1 MRKLIYLFLV
11 MAPLAQADQFLDEIV
26 AVVDDSVI
34 MRSELER
41 SAESIK
47 KQIEA
52 TGNPLPPDDI
62 LNKQVLEKLI
72 VQKVQLQRAEQVG
85 IRVSDAEVDAA
96 LTNIARQNGIS
107 LSEMRATIERDGF
120 NFSDFRDDMRK
131 DMITE
136 RVRYAYANS
145 TVKVSDHEIDLFLAD
160 NELDQ
165 GEVNIQHILI
175 AIPEGA
181 DETTVEAKR
190 AVVND
195 LRQQLLDGTDFTV
208 IATQH
213 SDGQKALEGG
223 RLGWRPVN
231 QLPPIFAEEAKSM
244 AVGDITRPLRSASGF
259 HLIKLVDKRDKTTK
273 MVDQYKVQHL
283 MVASDEIV
291 SAKDGMAIINGFY
304 QQLQDGADFANLAE
318 EHSDDFNSAPLGG
331 DMGWRASS
339 ELGPRMGQIVEN
351 LDLNEMSSPFQ
362 TDAGWHIVKLLDK
375 KQADVT
381 NEYKRQ
387 QAEQAIQQRKM
398 QQIMETWVREIRG
411 EAFVDIRL

>member
-1 MRKLIYLFLV
+1 MKKLFYLLLILS
-11 MAPLAQADQFLDEIV
+11 PWAQADQFLDDIV

-41 SAESIK
+41 SVESIK

-52 TGNPLPPDDI
+52 TGNPLPPADV

-85 IRVSDAEVDAA
+85 IRVSDAEVDAT
-96 LTNIARQNGIS
+96 LTNIARQNGIT
-107 LSEMRATIERDGF
+107 LTQMRETIEKDGF

-145 TVKVSDHEIDLFLAD
+145 MVKVSDHEVDLFLAD

-165 GEVNIQHILI
+165 GEVDIQHLLI
-175 AIPEGA
+175 AVPEGA

-190 AVVND
+190 AVVDD
-195 LRQQLLDGTDFTV
+195 LRQQLLDGADFAV
-208 IATQH
+208 IATQY

-231 QLPPIFAEEAKSM
+231 QLPPMFSEQVKSM
-244 AVGDITRPLRSASGF
+244 TVGEITRPLRSASGF

-273 MVDQYKVQHL
+273 MVDQYKVQHI
-283 MVASDEIV
+283 MIASDEIV
-291 SAKDGMAIINGFY
+291 SAKDGMKIINDLY
-304 QQLQDGADFANLAE
+304 SQLQNGADFAALAE

-331 DMGWRASS
+331 DMGWRATS
-339 ELGPRMGQIVEN
+339 ELGARMGAVVEN
-351 LDLNEMSSPFQ
+351 LDINEMSSPFQ

-381 NEYKRQ
+381 EEYKRQ
-387 QAEQAIQQRKM
+387 QAEQAIRERKM
-398 QQIMETWVREIRG
+398 QQTIETWVREIRG

>member
-1 MRKLIYLFLV
+1 MKKLFYLLLILS
-11 MAPLAQADQFLDEIV
+11 PWAQADQFLDDIV

-41 SAESIK
+41 SVESIK

-52 TGNPLPPDDI
+52 TGNPLPPADV

-85 IRVSDAEVDAA
+85 IRVSDAEVDAT
-96 LTNIARQNGIS
+96 LTNIARQNGIT
-107 LSEMRATIERDGF
+107 LTQMRETIEKDGF

-145 TVKVSDHEIDLFLAD
+145 TVKVSDHEVDLFLAD

-165 GEVNIQHILI
+165 GEVDIQHLLI
-175 AIPEGA
+175 AVPEGA

-190 AVVND
+190 AVVDD
-195 LRQQLLDGTDFTV
+195 LRQQLLDGADFAV
-208 IATQH
+208 IATQY

-231 QLPPIFAEEAKSM
+231 QLPPMFSEQVKSM
-244 AVGDITRPLRSASGF
+244 TVGEITRPLRSASGF

-273 MVDQYKVQHL
+273 MVDQYKVQHI
-283 MVASDEIV
+283 MIASDEIV
-291 SAKDGMAIINGFY
+291 SAKDGMKIINDLY
-304 QQLQDGADFANLAE
+304 SQLQNGADFAALAE

-331 DMGWRASS
+331 DMGWRATS
-339 ELGPRMGQIVEN
+339 ELGARMGAVVEN
-351 LDLNEMSSPFQ
+351 LDINEMSSPFQ

-381 NEYKRQ
+381 EEYKRQ
-387 QAEQAIQQRKM
+387 QAEQAIRERKM
-398 QQIMETWVREIRG
+398 QQTIETWVREIRG

>member
-1 MRKLIYLFLV
+1 
-11 MAPLAQADQFLDEIV
+11 MAPFAQAEQFLDEIV

-52 TGNPLPPDDI
+52 SGNPIPPDDI

-85 IRVSDAEVDAA
+85 IRISDAEVDAT

-107 LSEMRATIERDGF
+107 LAQMRSTIEADGF
-120 NFSDFRDDMRK
+120 NFTDFRDDMRK

-160 NELDQ
+160 NQLDQ
-165 GEVNIQHILI
+165 GEVDIQHLLI
-175 AIPEGA
+175 AIPDGA
-181 DETTVEAKR
+181 DEATVEAKR
-190 AVVND
+190 TVVND
-195 LRQQLLDGTDFTV
+195 LRQQLIDGADFSV
-208 IATQH
+208 IATQY

-231 QLPPIFAEEAKSM
+231 QLPPMFAEEAKSLE
-244 AVGDITRPLRSASGF
+244 VGDITRPLRSASGF
-259 HLIKLVDKRDKTTK
+259 HLVKLVDKRDKTTK
-273 MVDQYKVQHL
+273 LVDQYKFQHL

-291 SAKDGMAIINGFY
+291 SPKEGMDIINDLY
-304 QQLQDGADFANLAE
+304 QQLQQGADFATLAE
-318 EHSDDFNSAPLGG
+318 EHSDDVNSAPLGG
-331 DMGWRASS
+331 DMGWRTL
-339 ELGPRMGQIVEN
+339 EGLDPRMGSIVEN
-351 LDLNEMSSPFQ
+351 LEENEMSSPFQ

-381 NEYKRQ
+381 EEYKRQ
-387 QAEQAIQQRKM
+387 QAEQAIRQRKI
-398 QQIMETWVREIRG
+398 QQTIESWVREIRG

>member
-1 MRKLIYLFLV
+1 MKKLFYLLLILS
-11 MAPLAQADQFLDEIV
+11 PWAQADQFLDDIV

-41 SAESIK
+41 SVESIK

-52 TGNPLPPDDI
+52 TGNPLPPADV

-85 IRVSDAEVDAA
+85 IRVSDAEVDAT
-96 LTNIARQNGIS
+96 LTNIARQNGIT
-107 LSEMRATIERDGF
+107 LTQMRETIEKDGF

-165 GEVNIQHILI
+165 GEVDIQHLLI
-175 AIPEGA
+175 AVPEGA

-190 AVVND
+190 ALVDD
-195 LRQQLLDGTDFTV
+195 LRQQLLDGADFAV
-208 IATQH
+208 IATQY

-231 QLPPIFAEEAKSM
+231 QLPPMFSEQVKSM
-244 AVGDITRPLRSASGF
+244 TVGEITRPLRSASGF

-273 MVDQYKVQHL
+273 MVDQYKVQHI
-283 MVASDEIV
+283 MIASDEIV
-291 SAKDGMAIINGFY
+291 SAKDGMKIINDLY
-304 QQLQDGADFANLAE
+304 SQLQNGADFAALVE

-331 DMGWRASS
+331 DMGWRATS
-339 ELGPRMGQIVEN
+339 ELGARMGAVVEN
-351 LDLNEMSSPFQ
+351 LDINEMSSPFQ

-381 NEYKRQ
+381 EEYKRQ
-387 QAEQAIQQRKM
+387 QAEQAIRERKM
-398 QQIMETWVREIRG
+398 QQTIETWVREIRG

>member
-1 MRKLIYLFLV
+1 MRKLAYLFLV
-11 MAPLAQADQFLDEIV
+11 LAPLAQADQFLDDIV
-26 AVVDDSVI
+26 AVVDDAVI

-41 SAESIK
+41 AADSIK

-72 VQKVQLQRAEQVG
+72 VQNVQLQRAEQVG

-96 LTNIARQNGIS
+96 LTNIARQNGIT
-107 LSEMRATIERDGF
+107 LAQMRETIESDGF
-120 NFSDFRDDMRK
+120 NFADFRDDMRK

-145 TVKVSDHEIDLFLAD
+145 TVKVSEHEIDLFLAD

-165 GEVNIQHILI
+165 GEVDIQHILVSV
-175 AIPEGA
+175 PEGA
-181 DETTVEAKR
+181 DEATIEAKR
-190 AVVND
+190 TVIND
-195 LRQQLLDGTDFTV
+195 LRQQLLDGADFATL
-208 IATQH
+208 ATQY

-231 QLPPIFAEEAKSM
+231 QLPPMFAEQVKSM
-244 AVGDITRPLRSASGF
+244 TVGELTRPLRSASGF

-273 MVDQYKVQHL
+273 MVDQFKVQHL

-291 SAKDGMAIINGFY
+291 SAKDGMKIINDLY
-304 QQLQDGADFANLAE
+304 QQLQDGADFARLAE
-318 EHSDDFNSAPLGG
+318 EHSDDYNSAPLGG
-331 DMGWRASS
+331 EMGWRSVD
-339 ELGPRMGQIVEN
+339 ELGPRMGNIVEN
-351 LDLNEMSSPFQ
+351 LDITEMSSPFQ
-362 TDAGWHIVKLLDK
+362 TESGWHIVKLLDK

-381 NEYKRQ
+381 EEFKRQ
-387 QAEQAIQQRKM
+387 QAEQAIRQRKM
-398 QQIMETWVREIRG
+398 QQAIESWLREIRG

>member
-1 MRKLIYLFLV
+1 MKKLFYLLLILS
-11 MAPLAQADQFLDEIV
+11 PWAQADQFLDDIV

-41 SAESIK
+41 SVESIK

-52 TGNPLPPDDI
+52 TGNPLPPADV

-85 IRVSDAEVDAA
+85 IRVSDAEVDAT
-96 LTNIARQNGIS
+96 LTNIARQNGIT
-107 LSEMRATIERDGF
+107 LTQMRETIEKDGF

-145 TVKVSDHEIDLFLAD
+145 MVKVSDHEIDLFLAD

-165 GEVNIQHILI
+165 GEVDIQHLLI
-175 AIPEGA
+175 AVPEGA

-190 AVVND
+190 AVVDD
-195 LRQQLLDGTDFTV
+195 LRQQLLDGADFAV
-208 IATQH
+208 IATQY

-231 QLPPIFAEEAKSM
+231 QLPPMFSEQVKSM
-244 AVGDITRPLRSASGF
+244 TVGEITRPLRSASGF

-273 MVDQYKVQHL
+273 MVDQYKVQHI
-283 MVASDEIV
+283 MIASDEII
-291 SAKDGMAIINGFY
+291 SAKDGMKIINDLY
-304 QQLQDGADFANLAE
+304 SQLQNGADFAALAE

-331 DMGWRASS
+331 DMGWRATS
-339 ELGPRMGQIVEN
+339 ELGARMGAVVEN
-351 LDLNEMSSPFQ
+351 LDINEMSSPFQ

-381 NEYKRQ
+381 EEYKRQ
-387 QAEQAIQQRKM
+387 QAEQAIRERKM
-398 QQIMETWVREIRG
+398 QQTIETWVREIRG

>member
-1 MRKLIYLFLV
+1 MKKFIYLFLIV
-11 MAPLAQADQFLDEIV
+11 APLSHADQFLDEIV

-52 TGNPLPPDDI
+52 TGNPLPPSDI
-62 LNKQVLEKLI
+62 LDKQVLEKLI

-85 IRVSDAEVDAA
+85 IRISDAEVDAT
-96 LTNIARQNGIS
+96 LTNIARQNGIT
-107 LSEMRATIERDGF
+107 LAQMRATIEADGF

-175 AIPEGA
+175 AIPNGA
-181 DETTVEAKR
+181 DEATIEAKR
-190 AVVND
+190 AVVSD
-195 LRQQLLDGTDFTV
+195 LRQQLLQGADFSV
-208 IATQH
+208 IATQY

-231 QLPPIFAEEAKSM
+231 QLPPLFAEEAKSM
-244 AVGDITRPLRSASGF
+244 EIGEITRPLRSASGF

-291 SAKDGMAIINGFY
+291 SAKDGMKIINDLY
-304 QQLQDGADFANLAE
+304 QQLQDGVDFATLAE

-331 DMGWRASS
+331 DMGWRSPE
-339 ELGPRMGQIVEN
+339 ELGPRMGNIVEN
-351 LDLNEMSSPFQ
+351 LELNEMSSPFQ
-362 TDAGWHIVKLLDK
+362 TDIGWHIVKLLDK

-381 NEYKRQ
+381 EEFKRQ
-387 QAEQAIQQRKM
+387 QAEQAIRQRKM
-398 QQIMETWVREIRG
+398 QQTIESWVREIRG
-411 EAFVDIRL
+411 DAFVDIRL

>member
-1 MRKLIYLFLV
+1 MKKLFYLLLILS
-11 MAPLAQADQFLDEIV
+11 PWAQADQFLDDIV

-41 SAESIK
+41 SVESIK

-52 TGNPLPPDDI
+52 TGNPLPPADV

-85 IRVSDAEVDAA
+85 IRVSDAEVDAT
-96 LTNIARQNGIS
+96 LSNIARQNGIT
-107 LSEMRATIERDGF
+107 LTQMRETIEKDGF

-145 TVKVSDHEIDLFLAD
+145 TVKVSDHEVDLFLAD

-165 GEVNIQHILI
+165 GEVDIQHLLI
-175 AIPEGA
+175 AVPEGA

-190 AVVND
+190 AVVDD
-195 LRQQLLDGTDFTV
+195 LRQQLLDGADFAV
-208 IATQH
+208 IATQY

-231 QLPPIFAEEAKSM
+231 QLPPMFSEQVKSM
-244 AVGDITRPLRSASGF
+244 TVGEITRPLRSASGF

-273 MVDQYKVQHL
+273 MVDQYKVQHI
-283 MVASDEIV
+283 MIASDEII
-291 SAKDGMAIINGFY
+291 SAKDGMKIINDLY
-304 QQLQDGADFANLAE
+304 SQLQNGADFAALAE

-331 DMGWRASS
+331 DMGWRATS
-339 ELGPRMGQIVEN
+339 ELGARMGAVVEN
-351 LDLNEMSSPFQ
+351 LDINEMSSPFQ

-381 NEYKRQ
+381 EEYKRQ
-387 QAEQAIQQRKM
+387 QAEQAIRERKM
-398 QQIMETWVREIRG
+398 QQTIETWVREIRG

>member
-1 MRKLIYLFLV
+1 MKKLIYLFLV
-11 MAPLAQADQFLDEIV
+11 IAPLAHADQFLDDIV

-34 MRSELER
+34 TRSELER

-52 TGNPLPPDDI
+52 TGNPLPPDEV

-85 IRVSDAEVDAA
+85 IRISDAEVDAA
-96 LTNIARQNGIS
+96 LTNIARQNGIT
-107 LSEMRATIERDGF
+107 LAQMRATIEKDGF
-120 NFSDFRDDMRK
+120 NFSDFRNDMRK

-165 GEVNIQHILI
+165 GEVNIQHILV

-181 DETTVEAKR
+181 DESTVEAKR
-190 AVVND
+190 EVAND
-195 LRQQLLDGTDFTV
+195 LRQQLLDGADFAV
-208 IATQH
+208 IATQY

-231 QLPPIFAEEAKSM
+231 QLPPVFAEEAQSLS
-244 AVGDITRPLRSASGF
+244 VGEMTRPLRSSSGF

-291 SAKDGMAIINGFY
+291 SAKDGMKIINDFY
-304 QQLQDGADFANLAE
+304 QQLQAGADFAELAE
-318 EHSDDFNSAPLGG
+318 EHSDDYNSAPLGG

-339 ELGPRMGQIVEN
+339 ELGPRMGDVVEN
-351 LDLNEMSSPFQ
+351 LALDEMSSPFQ
-362 TDAGWHIVKLLDK
+362 TEAGWHIVKLLDK

-381 NEYKRQ
+381 EEFKRQ
-387 QAEQAIQQRKM
+387 QAEQAIRQRKM
-398 QQIMETWVREIRG
+398 QQIIETWVREIRG

>member
-52 TGNPLPPDDI
+52 TGNPLPPNDI

-304 QQLQDGADFANLAE
+304 QQLQDGADFATLAE
-318 EHSDDFNSAPLGG
+318 EHSDDYNSAPLGG
-331 DMGWRASS
+331 DMGWRAPG

-351 LDLNEMSSPFQ
+351 LELNEMSSPFQ

-381 NEYKRQ
+381 KEYKRQ
-387 QAEQAIQQRKM
+387 QAEQAIQQRKI
-398 QQIMETWVREIRG
+398 QQIIESWVREIRG

>member
-1 MRKLIYLFLV
+1 MRKLAYLFLAL
-11 MAPLAQADQFLDEIV
+11 APLAQADQFLDDIV
-26 AVVDDSVI
+26 AVVDDAVI

-41 SAESIK
+41 ATDSIK

-52 TGNPLPPDDI
+52 TGNPLPPADV

-72 VQKVQLQRAEQVG
+72 VQNVQLQRAEQVG

-96 LTNIARQNGIS
+96 LTNIARQNGIT
-107 LSEMRATIERDGF
+107 LAQMRETIESDGF
-120 NFSDFRDDMRK
+120 NFADFRDDMRK

-165 GEVNIQHILI
+165 GEVDIQHILVSV
-175 AIPEGA
+175 PEGA
-181 DETTVEAKR
+181 DEATIEAKR
-190 AVVND
+190 TVIND
-195 LRQQLLDGTDFTV
+195 LRQQLLDGADFATL
-208 IATQH
+208 ATQY

-231 QLPPIFAEEAKSM
+231 QLPPMFAEQVKSM
-244 AVGDITRPLRSASGF
+244 TVGELTRPLRSASGF

-273 MVDQYKVQHL
+273 MVDQFKVQHL

-291 SAKDGMAIINGFY
+291 SAKDGMKIINDLY
-304 QQLQDGADFANLAE
+304 QQLQDGADFARLAE
-318 EHSDDFNSAPLGG
+318 EHSDDYNSAPLGG
-331 DMGWRASS
+331 EMGWRSVD
-339 ELGPRMGQIVEN
+339 ELGPRMGSIVEN
-351 LDLNEMSSPFQ
+351 LDINEMSSPFQ
-362 TDAGWHIVKLLDK
+362 TESGWHIVKLLDK

-381 NEYKRQ
+381 EEFKRQ
-387 QAEQAIQQRKM
+387 QAEQAIRQRKM
-398 QQIMETWVREIRG
+398 QQAIESWLREIRG

>member
-11 MAPLAQADQFLDEIV
+11 MAPLAQADEFLDEIV

-52 TGNPLPPDDI
+52 TGNPLPPNDI

-291 SAKDGMAIINGFY
+291 SAKDGMAIINDFY
-304 QQLQDGADFANLAE
+304 QQLQDGAEFATLAE
-318 EHSDDFNSAPLGG
+318 EHSDDYNSAPLGG

-381 NEYKRQ
+381 KEYKRQ
-387 QAEQAIQQRKM
+387 QAEQAIQQRKI
-398 QQIMETWVREIRG
+398 QQIIETWVREIRG

>member
-1 MRKLIYLFLV
+1 MKKLFYLLLILS
-11 MAPLAQADQFLDEIV
+11 PWAQADQFLDDIV

-41 SAESIK
+41 SVESIK

-52 TGNPLPPDDI
+52 TGNPLPPADV

-85 IRVSDAEVDAA
+85 IRVSDAEVDAT
-96 LTNIARQNGIS
+96 LTNIARQNGIT
-107 LSEMRATIERDGF
+107 LTQMRETIEKDGF

-145 TVKVSDHEIDLFLAD
+145 MVKVSDHEVDLFLAD

-165 GEVNIQHILI
+165 GEVDIQHLLI
-175 AIPEGA
+175 AVPEGA

-190 AVVND
+190 ALVDD
-195 LRQQLLDGTDFTV
+195 LRQQLLDGADFAV
-208 IATQH
+208 IATQY

-231 QLPPIFAEEAKSM
+231 QLPPMFSEQVKSM
-244 AVGDITRPLRSASGF
+244 TVGEITRPLRSASGF

-273 MVDQYKVQHL
+273 MVDQYKVQHI
-283 MVASDEIV
+283 MIASDEIV
-291 SAKDGMAIINGFY
+291 SAKDGMKIINDLY
-304 QQLQDGADFANLAE
+304 SQLQNGADFAALAE

-331 DMGWRASS
+331 DMGWRATS
-339 ELGPRMGQIVEN
+339 ELGARMGAVVEN
-351 LDLNEMSSPFQ
+351 LDINEMSSPFQ

-381 NEYKRQ
+381 EEYKRQ
-387 QAEQAIQQRKM
+387 QAEQAIRERKM
-398 QQIMETWVREIRG
+398 QQTIETWVREIRG

>member
-1 MRKLIYLFLV
+1 
-11 MAPLAQADQFLDEIV
+11 V

-52 TGNPLPPDDI
+52 TGNPLPSDEI

-85 IRVSDAEVDAA
+85 IRVSDAEVDAT
-96 LTNIARQNGIS
+96 LTNIARQNGIT
-107 LSEMRATIERDGF
+107 LAQMRTAIENDGF

-136 RVRYAYANS
+136 RVRYAFANS

-165 GEVNIQHILI
+165 GEVNIQHILV

-181 DETTVEAKR
+181 DEATVEAKR
-190 AVVND
+190 AVIND
-195 LRQQLLDGTDFTV
+195 LRQQLLDGADFSV
-208 IATQH
+208 IATQY

-231 QLPPIFAEEAKSM
+231 QLPPLFAEEAKSM
-244 AVGDITRPLRSASGF
+244 AVGDITRALRSASGF

-291 SAKDGMAIINGFY
+291 SAKDGMKIINDLY
-304 QQLQDGADFANLAE
+304 QQLQEGADFCL
-318 EHSDDFNSAPLGG
+318 
-331 DMGWRASS
+331 
-339 ELGPRMGQIVEN
+339 
-351 LDLNEMSSPFQ
+351 
-362 TDAGWHIVKLLDK
+362 TC
-375 KQADVT
+375 
-381 NEYKRQ
+381 
-387 QAEQAIQQRKM
+387 
-398 QQIMETWVREIRG
+398 
-411 EAFVDIRL
+411 

>member
-1 MRKLIYLFLV
+1 MKKLIYLFLV
-11 MAPLAQADQFLDEIV
+11 IAPLAHADQFLDDIV

-34 MRSELER
+34 TRSELER

-52 TGNPLPPDDI
+52 TGNPLPPDEV

-85 IRVSDAEVDAA
+85 IRISDAEVDAA
-96 LTNIARQNGIS
+96 LTNIARQNGIT
-107 LSEMRATIERDGF
+107 LAQMRATIEKDGF
-120 NFSDFRDDMRK
+120 NFSDFRNDMRK

-165 GEVNIQHILI
+165 GEVNIQHILV

-181 DETTVEAKR
+181 DESTVEAKR
-190 AVVND
+190 EVAND
-195 LRQQLLDGTDFTV
+195 LRQQLLDGADFAV
-208 IATQH
+208 IATQY

-231 QLPPIFAEEAKSM
+231 QLPPVFAEEAQSLS
-244 AVGDITRPLRSASGF
+244 VGEMTRPLRSSSGF

-291 SAKDGMAIINGFY
+291 SAKDGMKIINDFY
-304 QQLQDGADFANLAE
+304 QQLQAGADFAELAE
-318 EHSDDFNSAPLGG
+318 EHSDDYNSAPLGG

-339 ELGPRMGQIVEN
+339 ELGPRMGDVVEN
-351 LDLNEMSSPFQ
+351 LALDEMSSPFQ
-362 TDAGWHIVKLLDK
+362 TEAGWHIVKLLDK

-381 NEYKRQ
+381 DEFKRQ
-387 QAEQAIQQRKM
+387 QAEQAIRQRKM
-398 QQIMETWVREIRG
+398 QQIIETWVREIRG

>member
-1 MRKLIYLFLV
+1 MRKLAYLFLV
-11 MAPLAQADQFLDEIV
+11 LAPLAQADQFLDDIV
-26 AVVDDSVI
+26 AVVDDAVI

-41 SAESIK
+41 AADSIK

-72 VQKVQLQRAEQVG
+72 VQNVQLQRAEQVG

-96 LTNIARQNGIS
+96 LTNIARQNGIT
-107 LSEMRATIERDGF
+107 LTQMRKTIESDGF
-120 NFSDFRDDMRK
+120 NFADFRDDMRK

-145 TVKVSDHEIDLFLAD
+145 TVKVSEHEIDLFLAD

-165 GEVNIQHILI
+165 GEVDIQHILVSV
-175 AIPEGA
+175 PEGA
-181 DETTVEAKR
+181 DEATIEAKR
-190 AVVND
+190 TVIND
-195 LRQQLLDGTDFTV
+195 LRQQLLDGADFATL
-208 IATQH
+208 ATQY

-231 QLPPIFAEEAKSM
+231 QLPPMFAEQVKSM
-244 AVGDITRPLRSASGF
+244 TVGELTRPLRSASGF

-273 MVDQYKVQHL
+273 MVDQFKVQHL

-291 SAKDGMAIINGFY
+291 SAKDGMKIINDLY
-304 QQLQDGADFANLAE
+304 QQLQDGADFARLAE
-318 EHSDDFNSAPLGG
+318 EHSDDYNSAPLGG
-331 DMGWRASS
+331 EMGWRSVD
-339 ELGPRMGQIVEN
+339 ELGPRMGNIVEN
-351 LDLNEMSSPFQ
+351 LDITEMSSPFQ
-362 TDAGWHIVKLLDK
+362 TESGWHIVKLLDK

-381 NEYKRQ
+381 EEFKRQ
-387 QAEQAIQQRKM
+387 QAEQAIRQRKM
-398 QQIMETWVREIRG
+398 QQAIESWLREIRG

>member
-1 MRKLIYLFLV
+1 MKKILYVLLILSSW
-11 MAPLAQADQFLDEIV
+11 AQAEQFLDEIV

-41 SAESIK
+41 SVESIK

-96 LTNIARQNGIS
+96 LTNIARQNGIT
-107 LSEMRATIERDGF
+107 LTQMRATIENDGF

-165 GEVNIQHILI
+165 GEVEIQHILI

-181 DETTVEAKR
+181 DEATIEAKR
-190 AVVND
+190 AVITD
-195 LRQQLLDGTDFTV
+195 LRQQLLDGADFAV
-208 IATQH
+208 IATQY

-231 QLPPIFAEEAKSM
+231 QLPPLFAEEAKSM
-244 AVGDITRPLRSASGF
+244 SVGDITRPLRSTSGF
-259 HLIKLVDKRDKTTK
+259 HLIKLMDKRDKTTK
-273 MVDQYKVQHL
+273 TVDQYKVQHI

-291 SAKDGMAIINGFY
+291 SAKDGMKIINDLY
-304 QQLQDGADFANLAE
+304 QQLQNGADFATLAE

-331 DMGWRASS
+331 DMGWRASN
-339 ELGPRMGQIVEN
+339 ELGPRMGSIVEN
-351 LDLNEMSSPFQ
+351 LDVNEMSSPFQ
-362 TDAGWHIVKLLDK
+362 SDAGWHIVKLLDK

-381 NEYKRQ
+381 EEFKRQ
-387 QAEQAIQQRKM
+387 QAEQAIRQRKM
-398 QQIMETWVREIRG
+398 QQTIETWVREIRG

>member
-1 MRKLIYLFLV
+1 MRKFIYLLII
-11 MAPLAQADQFLDEIV
+11 MAPFAQAEQFLDEIV

-52 TGNPLPPDDI
+52 SGNPIPPDDI

-85 IRVSDAEVDAA
+85 IRISDAEVDAT

-107 LSEMRATIERDGF
+107 LAQMRSTIEADGF
-120 NFSDFRDDMRK
+120 NFTDFRDDMRK

-160 NELDQ
+160 NQLDQ
-165 GEVNIQHILI
+165 GEVDIQHLLI
-175 AIPEGA
+175 AIPDGA
-181 DETTVEAKR
+181 DEATVEAKR
-190 AVVND
+190 AMVND
-195 LRQQLLDGTDFTV
+195 LRQQLIDGADFSV
-208 IATQH
+208 IATQY

-231 QLPPIFAEEAKSM
+231 QLPPMFAEEAKSLE
-244 AVGDITRPLRSASGF
+244 VGDITRPLRSASGF
-259 HLIKLVDKRDKTTK
+259 HLVKLVDKRDKTTK
-273 MVDQYKVQHL
+273 LVDQYKFQHL

-291 SAKDGMAIINGFY
+291 SPKEGMDIINDLY
-304 QQLQDGADFANLAE
+304 QQLQQGADFATLAE
-318 EHSDDFNSAPLGG
+318 EHSDDVNSAPLGG
-331 DMGWRASS
+331 DMGWRTL
-339 ELGPRMGQIVEN
+339 EGLDPRMGSIVEN
-351 LDLNEMSSPFQ
+351 LEENEMSSPFQ

-381 NEYKRQ
+381 EEYKRQ
-387 QAEQAIQQRKM
+387 QAEQAIRQRKI
-398 QQIMETWVREIRG
+398 QQTIESWVREIRG

>member
-1 MRKLIYLFLV
+1 MKKLFYLLLILS
-11 MAPLAQADQFLDEIV
+11 PWAQADQFLDDIV

-41 SAESIK
+41 SVESIK

-52 TGNPLPPDDI
+52 TGNPLPPADV

-85 IRVSDAEVDAA
+85 IRVSDAEVDAT
-96 LTNIARQNGIS
+96 LTNIARQNGIT
-107 LSEMRATIERDGF
+107 LTQMRETIEKDGF

-145 TVKVSDHEIDLFLAD
+145 MVKVSDHEVDLFLAD

-165 GEVNIQHILI
+165 GEVDIQHLLI
-175 AIPEGA
+175 AVSEGA

-190 AVVND
+190 AVVDD
-195 LRQQLLDGTDFTV
+195 LRQQLLDGADFAV
-208 IATQH
+208 IATQY

-231 QLPPIFAEEAKSM
+231 QLPPMFSEQVKSM
-244 AVGDITRPLRSASGF
+244 TVGEITRPLRSASGF

-273 MVDQYKVQHL
+273 MVDQYKVQHI
-283 MVASDEIV
+283 MIASDEIV
-291 SAKDGMAIINGFY
+291 SAKDGMKIINDLY
-304 QQLQDGADFANLAE
+304 SQLQNGADFAALAE

-331 DMGWRASS
+331 DMGWRATS
-339 ELGPRMGQIVEN
+339 ELGARMGAVVEN
-351 LDLNEMSSPFQ
+351 LDINEMSSPFQ

-381 NEYKRQ
+381 EEYKRQ
-387 QAEQAIQQRKM
+387 QAEQAIRERKM
-398 QQIMETWVREIRG
+398 QQTIETWVREIRG